1 MQMAPG
7 WKADVDRG
15 PDWLFVRL
23 GCDDP
28 ATPSDELGESLWNL
42 LRCHLAHRMVVE
54 LDEVP
59 RLPSHLLGQLVQ
71 LGKRIANSGGM
82 MRLSGVSPA
91 GKAAIEAAR
100 LDRLFPC
107 YLNRTEAVM
116 GNRPRQPR

>member
-1 MQMAPG
+1 MAPG
-7 WKADVDRG
+7 WTVDVDRG

-28 ATPSDELGESLWNL
+28 GAPSGELGENLWEL

-59 RLPSHLLGQLVQ
+59 RLASELLGELVQ
-71 LGKRIANSGGM
+71 LGKRIASGGGI

-107 YLNRTEAVM
+107 YPNRTAAVM
-116 GNRPRQPR
+116 GNRPRNPR